1 MVRAVNSADSAIGSP
16 GPGPN
21 TPWRRRNWADL
32 TVRSFIAADKR
43 LRVFASGFEQRSEWP
58 EVVVMI
64 TAQDESAKDA
74 ARELL
79 AGSFSADWDAGWR
92 PLRLGDFLLR
102 LYPESARS

>member
-1 MVRAVNSADSAIGSP
+1 
-16 GPGPN
+16 
-21 TPWRRRNWADL
+21 
-32 TVRSFIAADKR
+32 
-43 LRVFASGFEQRSEWP
+43 
-58 EVVVMI
+58 VVVMI

-92 PLRLGDFLLR
+92 PLQLGDFLLR